1 MTTTAMSVAVTAMT
15 FAQRQKGEP
24 MRLIDADKLKA
35 DVVSWENCYNG
46 FSDTYDKAMIIDT
59 IDEQPTI
66 DAVPVVRCGECE
78 YWTGYCT
85 NGIWQSPTDD
95 YLPQTY
101 ADDFC
106 SYGER
111 EGE

>member
-1 MTTTAMSVAVTAMT
+1 
-15 FAQRQKGEP
+15 

-66 DAVPVVRCGECE
+66 DAVPVVRCGECKYRE
-78 YWTGYCT
+78 KNHYCVKW
-85 NGIWQSPTDD
+85 GQPYLCKDD
-95 YLPQTY
+95 C
-101 ADDFC
+101 FC

-111 EGE
+111 RSDE

>member
-1 MTTTAMSVAVTAMT
+1 MSVAVTAMT

-66 DAVPVVRCGECE
+66 DAVPVVRCGECKYSGE
-78 YWTGYCT
+78 SLLY
-85 NGIWQSPTDD
+85 PTEMVCKYYIGHSYYTETDR
-95 YLPQTY
+95 
-101 ADDFC
+101 FC
-106 SYGER
+106 YYGER
-111 EGE
+111 KTQ

>member
-1 MTTTAMSVAVTAMT
+1 
-15 FAQRQKGEP
+15 

-46 FSDTYDKAMIIDT
+46 FSDTYDKTMIIDT

-66 DAVPVVRCGECE
+66 DAVPVVRCGECK
-78 YWTGYCT
+78 YWYKNSQTNTGGCSVMLST
-85 NGIWQSPTDD
+85 G
-95 YLPQTY
+95 LY
-101 ADDFC
+101 AGGFC

-111 EGE
+111 RADEGATE

>member
-1 MTTTAMSVAVTAMT
+1 
-15 FAQRQKGEP
+15 

-35 DVVSWENCYNG
+35 EVLSWENCYNG

-66 DAVPVVRCGECE
+66 DAVPVVRCGECKWGE
-78 YWTGYCT
+78 ELAPELIYC
-85 NGIWQSPTDD
+85 DD
-95 YLPQTY
+95 TIGGVVKRT
-101 ADDFC
+101 DFC

-111 EGE
+111 SE